1 MTGSLAVEIGLYTFG
16 DMSPDPATGET
27 IGVAQRYREILAA
40 ADLADQAGLAVFAFG
55 EHHRLDIAISSPAV
69 MMAAVAARTRR
80 IRVGSAVTILSTLDP
95 VRVFE
100 DFATVD
106 LVSGGRAEMIAGRGT
121 FIESFP
127 LFGVDLD
134 DYAAVFEEKLGL
146 LLALRDAERVTWQ
159 GRFRSP
165 LDNAEISP
173 RPVQDPLP
181 ISIGT
186 GGNAEN
192 AASAARMGLPLTL
205 ANITL
210 PPASLAPQVR
220 DYQRIGAEAGFGP
233 DRIRTCLAGHMH
245 IGETSQGARDA
256 FYPYYSRY
264 FLLHAPKASY
274 AREIPREEYETRA
287 APDGPLFVGSPQE
300 IVDKI
305 LWEKELFGHQRYL
318 AQIDLGGLPFAK
330 VARTIEL
337 LEAKVLPALRG

>member
-1 MTGSLAVEIGLYTFG
+1 MEIGLYTFG
-16 DMSPDPATGET
+16 DISPDPATGTT
-27 IGVAQRYREILAA
+27 IDVAQRYRKILAA

-55 EHHRLDIAISSPAV
+55 EHHRPDIPLSSPAV
-69 MMAAVAARTRR
+69 MMAAVAARTKR

-127 LFGVDLD
+127 LFGVSLD

-146 LLALRDAERVTWQ
+146 LLALRESERVTWE
-159 GRFRSP
+159 GRFRTP
-165 LDNAEISP
+165 LEDAAIVP

-181 ISIGT
+181 IWIGT

-210 PPASLAPQVR
+210 PPAGLAPQVR
-220 DYQRIGAEAGFGP
+220 DYQRIGTEAGFGP
-233 DRIRTCLAGHMH
+233 DRIRVSLGGHMH
-245 IGETSQGARDA
+245 VADTSQEARDG
-256 FYPYYSRY
+256 FYPYYAQY
-264 FLLHAPKASY
+264 FLLHAPKPDY
-274 AREIPREEYETRA
+274 ARTIPRDEYDRRA

-337 LEAKVLPALRG
+337 LEAKVLPALR

>member
-1 MTGSLAVEIGLYTFG
+1 MEIGLYTFG
-16 DMSPDPATGET
+16 DISPDPATGQA
-27 IGVAQRYREILAA
+27 ISVAQRYREILAA
-40 ADLADQAGLAVFAFG
+40 AELADQAGLTVFAFG
-55 EHHRLDIAISSPAV
+55 EHHRLDIPIASPAV
-69 MMAAVAARTRR
+69 MMAAVAARTSR

-95 VRVFE
+95 VRVFQ

-106 LVSGGRAEMIAGRGT
+106 LISGGRAEMIAGRGT

-127 LFGVDLD
+127 LFGVSLD

-146 LLALRDAERVTWQ
+146 LLALRESERVTWQ
-159 GRFRSP
+159 GRFRPP
-165 LDNAEISP
+165 LVDAEISP
-173 RPVQDPLP
+173 RPVQPSLP
-181 ISIGT
+181 IWIGT

-210 PPASLAPQVR
+210 PPAGLARQVR

-233 DRIRTCLAGHMH
+233 DRIRVSLGGHMH
-245 IGETSQGARDA
+245 VADTSQGARDG
-256 FYPYYSRY
+256 FYPYYAQY
-264 FLLHAPKASY
+264 FLLHAPKPAF
-274 AREIPREEYETRA
+274 ARTIPREEYDQRA
-287 APDGPLFVGSPQE
+287 AADGPLFVGSPQE

-318 AQIDLGGLPFAK
+318 AQIDLGGVPFAK

-337 LEAKVLPALRG
+337 LEAKVLPALR

>member
-1 MTGSLAVEIGLYTFG
+1 MEIGLYTFG
-16 DMSPDPATGET
+16 DISPDPATGAT

-40 ADLADQAGLAVFAFG
+40 AELADQAGLAVFAFG
-55 EHHRLDIAISSPAV
+55 EHHRPDIPISSPAV
-69 MMAAVAARTRR
+69 MMAAVAARTSR

-100 DFATVD
+100 DFATAD

-121 FIESFP
+121 FLESFP
-127 LFGVDLD
+127 LFGVSLD
-134 DYAAVFEEKLGL
+134 DYAAVFEEKLAL
-146 LLALRDAERVTWQ
+146 LLQIRDAERVTWQ
-159 GRFRSP
+159 GRFRPP
-165 LDNAEISP
+165 LENAPVVP

-181 ISIGT
+181 IWIGT

-192 AASAARMGLPLTL
+192 AARAARMGLPLTL

-210 PPASLAPQVR
+210 PPAGLAPQVR

-233 DRIRTCLAGHMH
+233 DRIRVSLGGHMH
-245 IGETSQGARDA
+245 VADTSQGARDG
-256 FYPYYSRY
+256 FYPYYAQY
-264 FLLHAPKASY
+264 FRLHAPKPDF
-274 AREIPREEYETRA
+274 ARTVPRDEFERRA
-287 APDGPLFVGSPQE
+287 AADGPLFVGSPQE

-318 AQIDLGGLPFAK
+318 GQIDLGGLPFAK

-337 LEAKVLPALRG
+337 LEARVLPALRA

>member
-1 MTGSLAVEIGLYTFG
+1 MEIGLYTFG
-16 DMSPDPATGET
+16 DISPDPATGTT

-40 ADLADQAGLAVFAFG
+40 ADLADQAGLTVFAFG
-55 EHHRLDIAISSPAV
+55 EHHRPDIPLSSPAV
-69 MMAAVAARTRR
+69 MMAAVAARTQR

-127 LFGVDLD
+127 LFGVSLD
-134 DYAAVFEEKLGL
+134 DYAAVFQEKLGL

-159 GRFRSP
+159 GRFRTP
-165 LDNAEISP
+165 LEDAAIVP

-181 ISIGT
+181 IWIGT

-210 PPASLAPQVR
+210 PPAGLAPQVR

-233 DRIRTCLAGHMH
+233 DRIRVSLGGHMH
-245 IGETSQGARDA
+245 VADTSQGARDG
-256 FYPYYSRY
+256 FYPYYAQY
-264 FLLHAPKASY
+264 FLLHAPKPDY
-274 AREIPREEYETRA
+274 ARTIPREEYDRRA

-305 LWEKELFGHQRYL
+305 LWERELFGHQRYL

-337 LEAKVLPALRG
+337 LEAKVLPALR